1 MTFLESK
8 SSKEELVDFE
18 MVNDASQLFHKHTLE
33 KKDGFLKNE
42 SKLHC
47 TRSNLT
53 IFDEI
58 NTVHLVNG
66 SKLTMYMS
74 VSKPSDCFF
83 VLFFVPWCPF
93 SIKLAPIFNALP
105 RAFDRFDILAFDI
118 SKSVGY

>member
-1 MTFLESK
+1 MGIKNPGIEATRLF
-8 SSKEELVDFE
+8 
-18 MVNDASQLFHKHTLE
+18 QLKH
-33 KKDGFLKNE
+33 GI
-42 SKLHC
+42 
-47 TRSNLT
+47 
-53 IFDEI
+53 IFDDI